1 MAETLQISL
10 VLEVAIRTVRSLK
23 VPRNATFQFL
33 MPSVDYLDG
42 LPGFCAQR
50 VLRDPTV
57 WLGVFAGGFLTVFL
71 MLYRIRGSILVGI
84 FLVAIISW
92 PRNTAVTYFPHTDSG
107 DDLFAF
113 FKQVVAFRPLRK
125 VGLAIDVSF
134 RVFTILPLDAESVR

>member
-1 MAETLQISL
+1 
-10 VLEVAIRTVRSLK
+10 
-23 VPRNATFQFL
+23 

-92 PRNTAVTYFPHTDSG
+92 PRNTAVTYFPHN
-107 DDLFAF
+107 
-113 FKQVVAFRPLRK
+113 RLR
-125 VGLAIDVSF
+125 
-134 RVFTILPLDAESVR
+134 